1 MKADD
6 DKNQNNE
13 RKQFPRTMGFIVMV
27 FCDAVVAKLP
37 TAAASSMVICDPRC
51 PKLNA
56 GLCFDRH
63 TFSGVGVF

>member
-37 TAAASSMVICDPRC
+37 TAAASSMVICDLDA
-51 PKLNA
+51 LN
-56 GLCFDRH
+56 
-63 TFSGVGVF
+63 